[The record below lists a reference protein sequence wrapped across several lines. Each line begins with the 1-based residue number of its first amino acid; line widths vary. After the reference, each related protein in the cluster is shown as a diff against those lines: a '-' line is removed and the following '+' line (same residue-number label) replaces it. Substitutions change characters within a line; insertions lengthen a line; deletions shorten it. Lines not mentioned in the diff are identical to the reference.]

1 MPFNADLH
9 IPEDAWAS
17 MSPGAQAA
25 ATAAGAQRA
34 SLARL
39 PLLLELRG
47 TLPAAEAARLGVT
60 VLDEV
65 GGDVSVGLFALPQ
78 LDGWVVDPPKSE
90 WGRIEMWPSCVWR
103 AHHHSQSW
111 RLPAHPVHGSS
122 GSRRP

>member
-1 MPFNADLH
+1 MPFNADLQ
-9 IPEDAWAS
+9 IPEDAWAG

-34 SLARL
+34 SLVRL

-60 VLDEV
+60 VLDKV
-65 GGDVSVGLFALPQ
+65 GSDVSVGLFALPQ
-78 LDGWVVDPPKSE
+78 LDSWVVDPPKSE
-90 WGRIEMWPSCVWR
+90 WGRTGPAVWR
-103 AHHHSQSW
+103 VRHYLQAW